1 MKNFFATLLAAGL
14 SLAATASQATTF
26 YQSAPSSN
34 SAFQSLVNQAQA
46 GDIIILRAGSHYVT
60 TPIQLAAGKSSITIR
75 GEAGAV
81 VRKATNSYN
90 AAAFEI
96 TGNYNTIDLIELDG
110 GNLPEA
116 GIIIYG
122 QHNTVSNSN
131 VHNCGNS
138 AAVGAGIL
146 LDGGHTV
153 CALNTVI
160 GCKVYYNYMVGVS
173 NSRHTNGTI
182 RDNQIYE
189 NGAEGLTVD
198 IYSHNGYVYH
208 NWVHLNNTGNR
219 GVGGIGTDATN
230 GTRFDSNVVD
240 YTHYKSGLTF
250 QNNIGGCD
258 GVIVSNNHFNNND
271 GYGILERFTQYRDTN
286 MTFTNNE
293 LVGNKQGTK
302 TIISSGTSAIAAAR
316 IATAVPALAPGVNDA
331 GLLLYPNP
339 TAGAVQLDLGAS
351 PMEANISIRDN
362 LGRLVRQQTL
372 RGTGPQN
379 LSAADGLANG
389 SYLVTIATTEV
400 VTTHKLVV
408 TH

>member
-1 MKNFFATLLAAGL
+1 MKNLFTGLLMVGLALVAAV
-14 SLAATASQATTF
+14 SQATTF
-26 YQSAPSSN
+26 YQSAPSNN
-34 SAFQSLVNQAQA
+34 SAFQALVNQAQA

-60 TPIQLAAGKSSITIR
+60 TPIQLPQGKNSITIR

-81 VRKATNSYN
+81 VRKAANAYN
-90 AAAFEI
+90 AAAFEV

-122 QHNTVSNSN
+122 QHNTVSNSS

-138 AAVGAGIL
+138 TAVGAGIL

-153 CALNTVI
+153 CAFNTVI

-173 NSRHTNGTI
+173 QYGHSDGTI

-198 IYSHNGYVYH
+198 VNSHNGYVY
-208 NWVHLNNTGNR
+208 NNYIHLNNTGNR

-230 GTRFDSNVVD
+230 GTRFDSNTVD

-258 GVIVSNNHFNNND
+258 GVIVSNNHCNNND
-271 GYGILERFTQYRDTN
+271 GYGILERFTQYADTH

-293 LVGNKQGTK
+293 LLNNKLGGQ
-302 TIISSGTSAIAAAR
+302 AIQYADRVTLATAPAAA
-316 IATAVPALAPGVNDA
+316 LASLG
-331 GLLLYPNP
+331 LYPNP
-339 TAGAVQLDLGAS
+339 TAGPVQLDLGADFT
-351 PMEANISIRDN
+351 EARVSIRDY
-362 LGRLVRQQTL
+362 LGRLVRQHTL
-372 RGTGPQN
+372 RGTGPQP
-379 LSAADGLANG
+379 LPGAAELANG
-389 SYLVTIATTEV
+389 SYFVTVATATATTTRRLTV
-400 VTTHKLVV
+400 AR
-408 TH
+408 